1 MSLRDVAQRTGEL
14 VKRGVKEF
22 SDWAKSF
29 WNAVRNRVRMMAGSF
44 AELLFSSDVD
54 NPSEC
59 EELRRKDVAGA
70 IRTVLGDDPVKTICE
85 ADSSERERMLSAL
98 VHCTAEALKIPPPDM
113 EVQIMDAWTAGMYRF
128 DLDRIVINRCEVDRT
143 PMGVDEAVELIDTV
157 LHEMYHAFQRHAIE
171 RPLKHNVSKD
181 QAWEWRKNF
190 ENYICYEQSPRL
202 YWKQP
207 VEESARNFAHAVMVA
222 TSRD

>member
-1 MSLRDVAQRTGEL
+1 MSLRDLARRTGEL
-14 VKRGVKEF
+14 VKTGAKKLADALRG
-22 SDWAKSF
+22 A
-29 WNAVRNRVRMMAGSF
+29 WNTVRNRVRMMVGTF
-44 AELLFSSDVD
+44 TELFSTEDVD
-54 NPSEC
+54 NPTEC
-59 EELRRKDVAGA
+59 ETFRRKDVAGA

-143 PMGVDEAVELIDTV
+143 PMGADEAVELIDTV
-157 LHEMYHAFQRHAIE
+157 LHEMYHAFQRYAIE
-171 RPLKHNVSKD
+171 RPLKHNVSKEE
-181 QAWEWRKNF
+181 AERWRNNF
-190 ENYICYEQSPRL
+190 ANYISYEQSPRL

-207 VEESARNFAHAVMVA
+207 VEETARNFAHGVML
-222 TSRD
+222 SI